1 MNHPSLS
8 SVKHEV
14 TYRFIGGS
22 PENGILSCGF
32 MRKKSAQKS
41 QIDFVIPYYSCFLLL
56 QGSGEYWDETG
67 ARAALTPGSVCQR
80 LPNRQHST
88 RVDGDGNWLEFY
100 ISFGKGVFDSL
111 KSLELVQE
119 TVPVGRFAD
128 PRSLLPLFHGLLSRM
143 SAAPDPLLAAC
154 LLEAQQLVLTLTRPR
169 DPRPGLSPV
178 VVHACELLEKD
189 SERELPLPMV
199 AERLCVGYETL
210 RKQFQREMHLSLEE
224 YRQSRRMTTAQMM
237 LLEGEPVKAVAKAL
251 GYSDA
256 YAFSKQFKRFCGS
269 SPSAYAQSLLQKP

>member
-128 PRSLLPLFHGLLSRM
+128 PLSLLPLFHSLLSRM
-143 SAAPDPLLAAC
+143 SAARSAVRAAICSFLLCSSASFFF
-154 LLEAQQLVLTLTRPR
+154 LI
-169 DPRPGLSPV
+169 DSLS
-178 VVHACELLEKD
+178 C
-189 SERELPLPMV
+189 SMV
-199 AERLCVGYETL
+199 S
-210 RKQFQREMHLSLEE
+210 HLSKSFQPDTLHWP
-224 YRQSRRMTTAQMM
+224 STLLPTSTT
-237 LLEGEPVKAVAKAL
+237 LP
-251 GYSDA
+251 SD
-256 YAFSKQFKRFCGS
+256 FN
-269 SPSAYAQSLLQKP
+269 PTVW